1 MSDAERPPALSAG
14 RDPVAGELDEAREV
28 LAIARQIAA
37 EAAEFLR
44 GSAGNVG
51 RIDSKSTPQDLV
63 TEWDRKTEDL
73 IRERLQ
79 QLTPDVPMLGEERGS
94 WAADAS
100 DSDVADDGR
109 SRDRWLIDPIDGT
122 VNFAHGLPFFA
133 VSIALER
140 GGRPLAGVV
149 AAPALG
155 WEFHAC
161 RGGGAYLGDQ
171 RLAVSTTDALIQA
184 LLASGFPYD
193 RATNPDNNFRH
204 WEHFLRR
211 AGACRRLGAASLDLC
226 LVARGNLDGYW
237 ERHLNPWDIGA
248 GLLLVE
254 EAGGRVSDFRGD
266 PVALEVGEVLASNGA
281 IHDAM
286 LAELRQLAA
295 TAESPSASAHNS

>member
-1 MSDAERPPALSAG
+1 MSDAEKPPALSPD
-14 RDPVAGELDEAREV
+14 RDPAATGALDEAHEV

-94 WAADAS
+94 WAA
-100 DSDVADDGR
+100 DGR

-171 RLAVSTTDALIQA
+171 RLAVSTTDALSQA

-193 RATNPDNNFRH
+193 RATNPDNNFRR

-211 AGACRRLGAASLDLC
+211 AGAGRRFGAASLDLC

-254 EAGGRVSDFRGD
+254 EAGGRVSDFRGN
-266 PVALEVGEVLASNGA
+266 PVALEAGEVLASNGV

-295 TAESPSASAHNS
+295 AELPDVPAHNS